1 MKILERYNTA
11 IYALTLK
18 PDNNTTYA
26 DLDVIG
32 AAGLAARYEPMGI
45 ALARMLAGGGQ
56 GEVIT
61 VMAAAAFK
69 RARTLG
75 VKANRIQAEDISK
88 AVLAWFRDGRCDP
101 CNGTTF
107 KIIPG
112 TPSLGDSCPVCK
124 GTGKLLFEKQF
135 RQDWRELASWL
146 KGEVERSQA
155 NAGILAMEK
164 IASALDF

>member
-11 IYALTLK
+11 IHASNLK
-18 PDNNTTYA
+18 PDNNTIHA

-45 ALARMLAGGGQ
+45 ALARMLGGGGQ
-56 GEVIT
+56 GDVVA
-61 VMAAAAFK
+61 VMAEAAFK

-75 VKANRIQAEDISK
+75 VKASRVQAEDISK
-88 AVLAWFRDGRCDP
+88 AVLAWFRDGRCNP
-101 CNGTTF
+101 CGGTAF

-124 GTGKLLFEKQF
+124 GSGKLLFEKQF
-135 RQDWRELASWL
+135 RQDWRELACWL

-155 NAGILAMEK
+155 NAGILAMKK
-164 IASALDF
+164 IAPSLDL